1 MRPCVLTE
9 AEPWVR
15 CQPVCIL
22 QSHGRCGM
30 HLFKD
35 QPRVVPLHASRK
47 LAFTPS
53 FGAQWGSCFGSDDSD
68 RHVLE
73 TASHPDIRSAV
84 AIGEADLVGAGGALG
99 LAAKVD
105 VEPLVER

>member
-30 HLFKD
+30 FLFKD
-35 QPRVVPLHASRK
+35 QPRGIPLYASRK
-47 LAFTPS
+47 LAFTP
-53 FGAQWGSCFGSDDSD
+53 FLGRNRGAALEVTIAIATCWRPHHTQISE
-68 RHVLE
+68 VLSPLGKRISW
-73 TASHPDIRSAV
+73 AR
-84 AIGEADLVGAGGALG
+84 AGPSG
-99 LAAKVD
+99 
-105 VEPLVER
+105 PLPKST